1 MCARAGSAAS
11 LWPCST
17 STVTAPRASLRRT
30 TLCVLWSTRSP
41 TACRASSWTFTWTLA
56 PSSTFIRPEGRTNSR
71 PAPLPLPPE
80 RGEGSH
86 YPGLLHLGLVPEF
99 SPGLEGV
106 VAAETAVSEVDGAN
120 GRLIYRGGYLIE
132 DLAPV
137 ASYEEVAYLLWH
149 GELPTKAQLD
159 GLRNQMAHARNLND
173 PARGALEATDPTT
186 NPMDILRTVVSAQG
200 SHQTLPN
207 PTLEEA
213 VALTSVFPTIVAAA
227 HRRSQGKDLVLPRDD
242 LGHAA
247 NLLWMMDGKEPS
259 ADRTRW
265 LESYLV
271 LLADH
276 GLNASTFAARVIA
289 STGSDLTS
297 CVVGAIGALK
307 GPAHG
312 GATFAASTMP
322 DKIGP
327 ADNADRWMHEAHAR
341 HERFAGFGHRVYRT
355 YDPRAKILREMSK
368 TAAPDLHRTAAR
380 TEEVALRILHEAHP
394 ERPNATNVDFWAA
407 VVLTGAGI
415 PKELFT
421 CIFAT
426 SRVVGW
432 TAHVL
437 EALQDLRIIRPASVW
452 IGPEPGHKPLPLAK
466 R

>member
-1 MCARAGSAAS
+1 VNVAS
-11 LWPCST
+11 
-17 STVTAPRASLRRT
+17 V
-30 TLCVLWSTRSP
+30 
-41 TACRASSWTFTWTLA
+41 
-56 PSSTFIRPEGRTNSR
+56 
-71 PAPLPLPPE
+71 
-80 RGEGSH
+80 H
-86 YPGLLHLGLVPEF
+86 LHVVPEF

-106 VAAETAVSEVDGAN
+106 VAAQTAVSEVDGAN

-137 ASYEEVAYLLWH
+137 VGYEEVAYLLWQ
-149 GELPTKAQLD
+149 GELPDQAELD
-159 GLRNQMAHARNLND
+159 SLRKQMAAARPLNKA
-173 PARGALEATDPTT
+173 ARGALMATDRATDA
-186 NPMDILRTVVSAQG
+186 MDVLRTVVSAQG
-200 SHQTLPN
+200 ATRALVK
-207 PTLEEA
+207 PTLDEA
-213 VALTSVFPTIVAAA
+213 IALTAVFPTIVAAA
-227 HRRSQGKDLVLPRDD
+227 HRRRLGLEIVDPRDD
-242 LGHAA
+242 LSHAA
-247 NLLWMMDGKEPS
+247 NLLWMMEGKEPEVE
-259 ADRTRW
+259 RVHW

-297 CVVGAIGALK
+297 SVVGAIGALK

-312 GATFAASTMP
+312 GATLAARTML
-322 DKIGP
+322 DKIGS
-327 ADNADRWMHEAHAR
+327 AENAEKWLREAHAR

-355 YDPRAKILREMSK
+355 YDPRAKILREM
-368 TAAPDLHRTAAR
+368 AAKASPEPHLTAAR
-380 TEEVALRILHEAHP
+380 TEELALQILHEAHP
-394 ERPNATNVDFWAA
+394 ERPNATNVDFWAS

-437 EALQDLRIIRPASVW
+437 ESLADLRIIRPASQW
-452 IGPEPGHKPLPLAK
+452 IGPEAGKKPLARAK

>member
-1 MCARAGSAAS
+1 M
-11 LWPCST
+11 PI
-17 STVTAPRASLRRT
+17 TVGYRASVDL
-30 TLCVLWSTRSP
+30 S
-41 TACRASSWTFTWTLA
+41 
-56 PSSTFIRPEGRTNSR
+56 
-71 PAPLPLPPE
+71 
-80 RGEGSH
+80 
-86 YPGLLHLGLVPEF
+86 LVPDF

-106 VAAETAVSEVDGAN
+106 VAAETSISEVDGAN

-137 ASYEEVAYLLWH
+137 VTYEEAAYLLWR
-149 GELPTKAQLD
+149 GELPTTAELD
-159 GLRNQMAHARNLND
+159 ALKHQMAACRKLTDHAQRTLESAD
-173 PARGALEATDPTT
+173 PET
-186 NPMDILRTVVSAQG
+186 NPMDILRTVVSAHG
-200 SHQTLPN
+200 STKLPTTPN
-207 PTLEEA
+207 LDEA
-213 VALTSVFPTIVAAA
+213 VQLTAIFPTIVAAA
-227 HRRSQGKDLVLPRDD
+227 WRRSQGHEIVQPRSD

-265 LESYLV
+265 LEMYLV

-297 CVVGAIGALK
+297 SVVGAIGALK

-312 GATFAASTMP
+312 GATFAARTML
-322 DKIGP
+322 DKIGSTEL
-327 ADNADRWMHEAHAR
+327 AEKWLLDAHAR
-341 HERFAGFGHRVYRT
+341 KERFAGFGHRVYRT
-355 YDPRAKILREMSK
+355 YDPRAKILKELAA
-368 TAAPDLHRTAAR
+368 TAAPELHRKADR

-394 ERPNATNVDFWAA
+394 ERPNATNVDFWAS

-415 PKELFT
+415 PKALFT

-426 SRVVGW
+426 SRVAGW

-437 EALQDLRIIRPASVW
+437 ESMEDQRIIRPASNW
-452 IGPEPGHKPLPLAK
+452 TGPEPGTKPLPLAK